1 MTELLGLLTDYDGII
16 VTLSNLE
23 VRTKLNKYIIKAT
36 NLKVLIKPKKII
48 HIII

>member
-16 VTLSNLE
+16 VTVSNLE
-23 VRTKLNKYIIKAT
+23 VRTKLNKCIIEAT
-36 NLKVLIKPKKII
+36 NLKVLIKEI